1 MVKAVWSILSSSG
14 VERVNNSTL
23 CGYWN
28 LCLFIVH
35 SMWMNVPTTKLAVQD
50 IKKIVVQ
57 VIEKSNKGSK
67 VNLTREL
74 GDTRAE

>member
-1 MVKAVWSILSSSG
+1 M
-14 VERVNNSTL
+14 
-23 CGYWN
+23 
-28 LCLFIVH
+28 FIVH

-57 VIEKSNKGSK
+57 VTEKSNKGSK